1 MIIIVDNNKLMDNER
16 YLYGAAVQGIQNFI
30 FQTNELKDIVG
41 ASELVSNI
49 CGRFFAELLY
59 GECEDCLNRLN
70 EDTNSVL
77 YAAGNVKYIFTS
89 RNECERIVREFP
101 RLVLEKAPG
110 ITISQAVVEYKDEM
124 TFSECVNILE
134 EKLRAQ
140 RNLPMRST
148 LLGKIGIKRSR
159 STGLPAVYSGDK
171 NNLFQ
176 DKATISKKEA
186 DRNVKS
192 SKLCIDAF
200 GEDALKFKFPYN
212 IGDIT
217 DRNNWIAVIHAD
229 GNGLGQVVQKIGS
242 NPSLFKRFSRTLDE
256 VTKKAA
262 QSAFKDIELD
272 ESWKFGDI
280 IPIRP
285 IVLGGDDLTVICRGY
300 IAMDY
305 VKKFIQYFKNIS
317 EEELGGIIKEYNT
330 SHKGNEIFG
339 TGETC
344 LTACAGIAFIKANF
358 PFYYGYELAEAL
370 CSVAKKVAKSTDK
383 VNIKNGLPA
392 SCLMFHKVQDS
403 FVEDYDDIKRRELLP
418 EYGKSFQFGPYFLN
432 DEIVDGYWSIDKLN
446 EKLNYIESNNREKN
460 FIKSAMRNWLT
471 NVHDS
476 FEMAD
481 QILKSTQETVYNK
494 SDSEYIKEV
503 TSPVRRCDGTEY
515 YPTFDILSL
524 ISVHQSVKNRK

>member
-41 ASELVSNI
+41 ASELVSI
-49 CGRFFAELLY
+49 
-59 GECEDCLNRLN
+59 
-70 EDTNSVL
+70 L

-140 RNLPMRST
+140 RNLPTRST

-212 IGDIT
+212 IESVPNEAIS
-217 DRNNWIAVIHAD
+217 IVI
-229 GNGLGQVVQKIGS
+229 Q
-242 NPSLFKRFSRTLDE
+242 
-256 VTKKAA
+256 
-262 QSAFKDIELD
+262 
-272 ESWKFGDI
+272 
-280 IPIRP
+280 
-285 IVLGGDDLTVICRGY
+285 LGG
-300 IAMDY
+300 
-305 VKKFIQYFKNIS
+305 K
-317 EEELGGIIKEYNT
+317 
-330 SHKGNEIFG
+330 
-339 TGETC
+339 
-344 LTACAGIAFIKANF
+344 
-358 PFYYGYELAEAL
+358 
-370 CSVAKKVAKSTDK
+370 
-383 VNIKNGLPA
+383 
-392 SCLMFHKVQDS
+392 
-403 FVEDYDDIKRRELLP
+403 
-418 EYGKSFQFGPYFLN
+418 
-432 DEIVDGYWSIDKLN
+432 
-446 EKLNYIESNNREKN
+446 
-460 FIKSAMRNWLT
+460 
-471 NVHDS
+471 
-476 FEMAD
+476 
-481 QILKSTQETVYNK
+481 
-494 SDSEYIKEV
+494 
-503 TSPVRRCDGTEY
+503 
-515 YPTFDILSL
+515 
-524 ISVHQSVKNRK
+524 